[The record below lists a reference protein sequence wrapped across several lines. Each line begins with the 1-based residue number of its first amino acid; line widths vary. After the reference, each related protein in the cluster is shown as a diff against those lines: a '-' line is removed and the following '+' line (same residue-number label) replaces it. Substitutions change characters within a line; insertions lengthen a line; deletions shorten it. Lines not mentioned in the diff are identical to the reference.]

1 MAVGCFGNIKWTSG
15 ERGDVQSDV
24 RRAFAFSIV
33 GTIVLITPRVGAL
46 TAVPFA
52 LIAVL
57 ARLVTSGPMFELL
70 SRPGDRTTGQ
80 LQGLIGFSLG
90 ATALVLLT
98 ALIDLPVLVAM
109 GAVLLVGY
117 GNLVERVTGAIVD
130 SAIGRVAGFTLGGFV
145 LSFIG
150 VTGGLWGAGSSV
162 NLSFIGFLLLL
173 GALVAT
179 TVRVVMG
186 REDDVLVMITAG
198 VFLWVITGFEITI
211 TWQSVA
217 LAFSVAGILGYL
229 SWSFGMASLTGM
241 LTGITMGFVT
251 IVLGGWAWFGL
262 LLSFFGIGGIASKYR
277 IDEKRRYGV
286 AESNAGARRSRNVIG
301 NAAVALLAVFGY
313 AASASLSVPAVVFL
327 FAFTGSVA
335 TALADTLSSEI
346 GVLCGRPRL
355 ITTFREVPPGTDG
368 GVTLEGFVAGVVGAL
383 FIAVLTLMLFDIPT
397 IGLFLVVTAGVS
409 GMIAD
414 SVLGAVVEGELIGN
428 QSVNF
433 LATLSGAV
441 IASMPVLLGIIPG

>member
-1 MAVGCFGNIKWTSG
+1 M
-15 ERGDVQSDV
+15 QSDV
-24 RRAFAFSIV
+24 RRAFAFSVI
-33 GTIVLITPRVGAL
+33 GTIVLITPSVGAL
-46 TAVPFA
+46 SAVPFA

-57 ARLVTSGPMFELL
+57 ARLITSGPVFDLL
-70 SRPGDRTTGQ
+70 SRPADRTTGQ
-80 LQGLIGFSLG
+80 LHGLIGFSLG

-117 GNLVERVTGAIVD
+117 GNFVERVVSAVDD
-130 SAIGRVAGFTLGGFV
+130 SAITRVAGFTFGGFV

-150 VTGGLWGAGSSV
+150 VTGGLWFAGSSI

-173 GALVAT
+173 GALLAT

-186 REDDVLVMITAG
+186 REDDVLVMIAAG
-198 VFLWVITGFEITI
+198 VFLWVVAGVDPTV
-211 TWQSVA
+211 TWSGVV

-229 SWSFGMASLTGM
+229 SWAFGMASLTGM

-262 LLSFFGIGGIASKYR
+262 LISFFGIGGIASKYR

-313 AASASLSVPAVVFL
+313 AASSVVSIPATVFL
-327 FAFTGSVA
+327 FAFTGSLA

-346 GVLCGRPRL
+346 GVLCGKPRL
-355 ITTFREVPPGTDG
+355 ITTLRIVPPGTDG
-368 GVTLEGFVAGVVGAL
+368 GVTIEGFVAGMIGSL
-383 FIAVLTLMLFDIPT
+383 FIGIVTWILFDIPS
-397 IGLFLVVTAGVS
+397 IGMFVVVLAGVA
-409 GMIAD
+409 GMVAD
-414 SVLGAVVEGELIGN
+414 SILGALIEGRVIGN
-428 QSVNF
+428 QAVNF

-441 IASMPVLLGIIPG
+441 LAGSPVLLGILG